1 MALEGVRGKVGILG
15 FGMSKFGP
23 NLSDRDYTHYAAT
36 AYTKALSN
44 AGVSPED
51 IGQVVYGHYNPLFR
65 GQIMGDIYVNETL
78 GLELRPTLRVAAGGA
93 TGAAAIDAGV
103 TYALAGRADIV
114 LVLGFEKCSDTYN
127 YETGEGISE
136 ALKAISFS
144 ADTIWEESLAFT
156 AASSYAHTVNAFIAE
171 HEGHPTDEEASL
183 IAVNHHNNA
192 LLNPEAH
199 CYGQE
204 EYTLEK
210 VMASPMISSPFRRGH
225 NCQISE
231 GAAALI
237 LISEKKARE
246 MGVHDHVVWITG
258 IGCST
263 DTGVVGLRTTVSQY
277 LCGVRAMSLAYR
289 TAGIQNPQK
298 ELGTVE
304 IHDPFA
310 HVVYMSLLEVGICD
324 TWEETSRLLGDGFF
338 SREGRLPLNLSGG
351 LIGMGHP
358 VGATNIA
365 QAGWLFKQLTDQAG
379 DAQVD
384 FTNRPRRAALKG
396 MGGPGD
402 CYCYGIVLDVD
413 PGA

>member
-1 MALEGVRGKVGILG
+1 MSLEGMRGKVGILG

-23 NLSDRDYTHYAAT
+23 DLSRQDYTHYAAV
-36 AYTKALSN
+36 AYTKALKNS
-44 AGVSPED
+44 GISPDD
-51 IGQVVYGHYNPLFR
+51 IENVVYGHYNPLFR
-65 GQIMGDIYVNETL
+65 GQIMGDIYVNETI
-78 GLELRPTLRVAAGGA
+78 GMELMPTLRVAAGGA

-103 TYALAGRADIV
+103 TYALSGRADIV

-127 YETGEGISE
+127 FESGEGISE

-144 ADTIWEESLAFT
+144 ADTVWEESLGFT

-171 HEGHPTDEEASL
+171 HEGHPDDEEASI

-192 LLNPEAH
+192 LLIPEAH

-204 EYTLEK
+204 EYTVEK

-237 LISEKKARE
+237 LITEQKAKE
-246 MGVHDHVVWITG
+246 MGVADRVVWITG

-263 DTGVVGLRTTVSQY
+263 DTGMVGLRPTISEY
-277 LCGVRAMSLAYR
+277 RCGTIAMHRAYK
-289 TAGIQNPQK
+289 TAGIKNPQK

-310 HVVYMSLLEVGICD
+310 HVVYMAIMEVGICE
-324 TWEETSRLLGDGFF
+324 TWQETSRLIRDGFF
-338 SREGRLPLNLSGG
+338 ARDGRLPMNLSGG
-351 LIGMGHP
+351 LIGLGHP

-365 QAGWLFKQLTDQAG
+365 QAGWLFLQLTGQAG
-379 DAQVD
+379 ASQVD
-384 FTNRPRRAALKG
+384 FSDKRKTAALKG

-402 CYCYGIVLDVD
+402 CYCYGIVMQY
-413 PGA
+413 

>member
-1 MALEGVRGKVGILG
+1 MTLRGMNGKVGILG

-23 NLSDRDYTHYAAT
+23 DLSHQDYTHYAAI
-36 AYTKALSN
+36 AYTGALQN
-44 AGVSPED
+44 AGISPDE

-103 TYALAGRADIV
+103 TYALSGRADVV
-114 LVLGFEKCSDTYN
+114 LALGFEKCSDTYN
-127 YETGEGISE
+127 YATGEGISE

-144 ADTIWEESLAFT
+144 ADTVWEESLGFT

-171 HEGHPTDEEASL
+171 HDGHPTDEEASL

-192 LLNPEAH
+192 LLIPEAH

-204 EYTLEK
+204 PYTLEG
-210 VMASPMISSPFRRGH
+210 VMASPMISSPFRRAH

-237 LISEKKARE
+237 LITEKKAKE
-246 MGVHDHVVWITG
+246 MAVEDRVVWITG

-263 DTGVVGLRTTVSQY
+263 DTGVVGLRDTVSEY
-277 LCGVRAMSLAYR
+277 LSGVRAMSLAYR
-289 TAGIQNPQK
+289 AAGIRNPQK

-310 HVVYMSLLEVGICD
+310 HVVYMSLLEVGICE
-324 TWEETSRLLGDGFF
+324 TWQEASRLLADGYFH
-338 SREGRLPLNLSGG
+338 RDGPLPLNLSGG

-365 QAGWLFKQLTDQAG
+365 QAGWLFKQLTNQAG
-379 DAQVD
+379 EAQVD
-384 FTNRPRRAALKG
+384 FTNRPRKAALKG

-402 CYCYGIVLDVD
+402 CYCYGIVMES
-413 PGA
+413 

>member
-1 MALEGVRGKVGILG
+1 MSLKGMRGKVGILG

-23 NLSDRDYTHYAAT
+23 DQSSQDYTHYAAI
-36 AYTKALSN
+36 AYTKAMKN
-44 AGVSPED
+44 AGLSPDD
-51 IGQVVYGHYNPLFR
+51 IENVVYGHYNPLFR
-65 GQIMGDIYVNETL
+65 GQIMGDIYVNETI
-78 GLELRPTLRVAAGGA
+78 GMELRPTLRVTAGGA

-103 TYALAGRADIV
+103 TYALSGRADIV

-127 YETGEGISE
+127 FESGEGISE

-144 ADTIWEESLAFT
+144 ADTIWEESLGFT
-156 AASSYAHTVNAFIAE
+156 AASSYAHTVNAFISE
-171 HEGHPTDEEASL
+171 HKGHPDDKEASI

-199 CYGQE
+199 CYGQAA
-204 EYTLEK
+204 YTVEK
-210 VMASPMISSPFRRGH
+210 VMASPMIASPFRRGH

-237 LISEKKARE
+237 LITEDKATE
-246 MGVHDHVVWITG
+246 MGVADRVVWITG

-263 DTGVVGLRTTVSQY
+263 DTGMVGLRPTVSEY
-277 LCGVRAMSLAYR
+277 MSGVYAMRRAYE
-289 TAGIQNPQK
+289 TAGIRNPQK

-310 HVVYMSLLEVGICD
+310 HVVYMAIMEVGICE
-324 TWEETSRLLGDGFF
+324 TWQETSRLIRDGFF
-338 SREGRLPLNLSGG
+338 SRDGRMPMNLSGG
-351 LIGMGHP
+351 LLGMGHP

-365 QAGWLFKQLTDQAG
+365 QAGWLSLQLTGQAG
-379 DAQVD
+379 AAQVD
-384 FTNRPRRAALKG
+384 LSDKPSVAALKG

-402 CYCYGIVLDVD
+402 CYCYGIVMEH
-413 PGA
+413 